1 MGIPRSLRAAAL
13 VAVAVL
19 LGLLAVQGSYAL
31 WNAMVSTAPGAVS
44 AASFTV
50 NLTGSPSGQTTPMTL
65 AGGQSASLALT
76 AQNAVLSP
84 GTATYANVLV
94 GNASDAGGAFS
105 ISVTAEN
112 ATVANT
118 GGGSLAQYVTVNAK
132 TATTTADCAIATGYN
147 TSLATTGLT
156 SAAVPKGGS
165 TVMCFEVKLSTNA
178 PAAVKGQAANI
189 TVSLTA
195 RQLCGV
201 PSGCP

>member
-1 MGIPRSLRAAAL
+1 MGNPRSLRAAAL
-13 VAVAVL
+13 IAVAVL

-31 WNAMVSTAPGAVS
+31 WNAMVSTAPGTVS

-50 NLTGSPSGQTTPMTL
+50 NLTGSPSGQATPMTL

-76 AQNAVLSP
+76 AQNAVLTP

-118 GGGSLAQYVTVNAK
+118 GGGALAQYLTVSAK
-132 TATTTADCAIATGYN
+132 SAAATADCAVTTNYSPL
-147 TSLATTGLT
+147 TSAGVT
-156 SAAVPKGGS
+156 SAAVPKGGT
-165 TVMCFEVKLSTNA
+165 TVMCFEVRLSTAA

-189 TVSLTA
+189 TIPLTA
-195 RQLCGV
+195 RQL
-201 PSGCP
+201 

>member
-1 MGIPRSLRAAAL
+1 MGIPRSLRATAL
-13 VAVAVL
+13 VAAAVL

-31 WNAMVSTAPGAVS
+31 WNAMVPAAPGTLS

-50 NLTGSPSGQTTPMTL
+50 NLTGSPSGQTTPMTM

-84 GTATYANVLV
+84 GTSTYADVLV

-112 ATVANT
+112 PTVANA
-118 GGGSLAQYVTVNAK
+118 GGGSLAQYLSVSAK
-132 TATTTADCAIATGYN
+132 TAAATADCAITTNYTPL
-147 TSLATTGLT
+147 TSAGLT
-156 SAAVPKGGS
+156 SGAVPKGGS
-165 TVMCFEVKLSTNA
+165 VVMCFEVKLSTAA
-178 PAAVKGQAANI
+178 PAAVKGQTANI
-189 TVSLTA
+189 TVPLTA

-201 PSGCP
+201 PTGCP